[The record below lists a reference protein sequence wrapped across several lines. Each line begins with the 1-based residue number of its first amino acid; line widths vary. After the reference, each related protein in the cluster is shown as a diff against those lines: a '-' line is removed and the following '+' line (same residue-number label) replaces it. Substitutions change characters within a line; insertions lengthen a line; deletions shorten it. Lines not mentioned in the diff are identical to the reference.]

1 MSQNTEKAYFAGGCF
16 WCMEPPFEA
25 LDGVLEATSGY
36 MGGETENPTYEQ
48 VSMGNTGHAEV
59 VEIEYD
65 PNIIT
70 YSELLEVFW
79 RNIDPTA
86 LNYQFADVGS
96 QYRTEIFT
104 VGPNQMEEALN
115 SKDELEKSNK
125 FDKPIVTAIT
135 EAPVFYIAEEYHQ
148 DFYKKQS
155 ARYKIYAEA
164 SGRKR
169 LLRRYMGETSNLS
182 MNKKICVIG
191 SSNIDQFSYISEFP
205 SSGETLI
212 GDSFETGFGGK
223 GQIKQ

>member
-1 MSQNTEKAYFAGGCF
+1 MKNLKFVFLLILFSCISLETSNMSQNTEKAYFAGGCF

-70 YSELLEVFW
+70 YGELLEVFW

-164 SGRKR
+164 SGRKGF
-169 LLRRYMGETSNLS
+169 LEDTW
-182 MNKKICVIG
+182 
-191 SSNIDQFSYISEFP
+191 
-205 SSGETLI
+205 
-212 GDSFETGFGGK
+212 GDE
-223 GQIKQ
+223 

>member
-1 MSQNTEKAYFAGGCF
+1 MKNLKFVFLLILFSCISLETSNMSQNTEKAYFAGGCF

-104 VGPNQMEEALN
+104 VGPIQMEEALN
-115 SKDELEKSNK
+115 SKDKLEKSNK

-164 SGRKR
+164 SGRKGF
-169 LLRRYMGETSNLS
+169 LEDTW
-182 MNKKICVIG
+182 
-191 SSNIDQFSYISEFP
+191 
-205 SSGETLI
+205 
-212 GDSFETGFGGK
+212 GDE
-223 GQIKQ
+223 

>member
-1 MSQNTEKAYFAGGCF
+1 MKNLKFVFLLILFSCITLETSNMSQNTEKAYFAGGCF
-16 WCMEPPFEA
+16 WCMEPPFEV

-36 MGGETENPTYEQ
+36 MGGEIENPTYEQ
-48 VSMGNTGHAEV
+48 VSVGNTGHAEV

-164 SGRKR
+164 SGRKGF
-169 LLRRYMGETSNLS
+169 LEDTW
-182 MNKKICVIG
+182 
-191 SSNIDQFSYISEFP
+191 
-205 SSGETLI
+205 
-212 GDSFETGFGGK
+212 GDE
-223 GQIKQ
+223 

>member
-1 MSQNTEKAYFAGGCF
+1 MKNLKFIFLLLLFSCISLGTSDMSQNTEKAYFAGGCF
-16 WCMEPPFEA
+16 WCMEPPFEV
-25 LDGVLEATSGY
+25 LDGVIEATSGY
-36 MGGETENPTYEQ
+36 MGGKIENPTYEQ

-104 VGPNQMEEALN
+104 VGPEQMEEALS

-164 SGRKR
+164 SGRKGF
-169 LLRRYMGETSNLS
+169 LEDTW
-182 MNKKICVIG
+182 
-191 SSNIDQFSYISEFP
+191 
-205 SSGETLI
+205 
-212 GDSFETGFGGK
+212 GDE
-223 GQIKQ
+223 

>member
-1 MSQNTEKAYFAGGCF
+1 MKNLKFVFLLILFSCISLETSNMSQNTEKAYFAGGCF
-16 WCMEPPFEA
+16 WCMEPPFEV

-36 MGGETENPTYEQ
+36 MGGEIENPTYEQ

-70 YSELLEVFW
+70 YGELLEVFW

-104 VGPNQMEEALN
+104 VGPEQMKEALS
-115 SKDELEKSNK
+115 SKDKLEKSNK
-125 FDKPIVTAIT
+125 FNKPIVTAIT

-164 SGRKR
+164 SGRKGF
-169 LLRRYMGETSNLS
+169 LEDTW
-182 MNKKICVIG
+182 
-191 SSNIDQFSYISEFP
+191 
-205 SSGETLI
+205 
-212 GDSFETGFGGK
+212 GDE
-223 GQIKQ
+223 

>member
-1 MSQNTEKAYFAGGCF
+1 MKNLKFIFLLLLFSCISLGTSNMSQNTEKAYFAGGCF
-16 WCMEPPFEA
+16 WCMEPPFEV

-36 MGGETENPTYEQ
+36 MGGEIENPTYEQ

-104 VGPNQMEEALN
+104 VGPEQMKEALN
-115 SKDELEKSNK
+115 SKEELEKSNK

-164 SGRKR
+164 SGRKGF
-169 LLRRYMGETSNLS
+169 LEDTW
-182 MNKKICVIG
+182 
-191 SSNIDQFSYISEFP
+191 
-205 SSGETLI
+205 
-212 GDSFETGFGGK
+212 GDE
-223 GQIKQ
+223 

>member
-1 MSQNTEKAYFAGGCF
+1 MKNLKFVFLLILFSCISLETSNMSQNTEKAYFAGGCF
-16 WCMEPPFEA
+16 WCMEPPFEV

-36 MGGETENPTYEQ
+36 MGGELVNPTYEQ

-104 VGPNQMEEALN
+104 VGPQQMEEALS

-164 SGRKR
+164 SGRKGF
-169 LLRRYMGETSNLS
+169 LEDTW
-182 MNKKICVIG
+182 
-191 SSNIDQFSYISEFP
+191 
-205 SSGETLI
+205 
-212 GDSFETGFGGK
+212 GDE
-223 GQIKQ
+223 

>member
-1 MSQNTEKAYFAGGCF
+1 MKNLKFVFLLILFSCITLETSNMSQNTEKAYFAGGCF
-16 WCMEPPFEA
+16 WCMEPPFEV
-25 LDGVLEATSGY
+25 LEGVLEATSGY
-36 MGGETENPTYEQ
+36 MGGEIENPTYEQ
-48 VSMGNTGHAEV
+48 VSVGNTGHAEV

-70 YSELLEVFW
+70 YSELLKVFW

-104 VGPNQMEEALN
+104 VGPEQMEEALR

-164 SGRKR
+164 SGRKGF
-169 LLRRYMGETSNLS
+169 LEDTW
-182 MNKKICVIG
+182 
-191 SSNIDQFSYISEFP
+191 
-205 SSGETLI
+205 
-212 GDSFETGFGGK
+212 GDE
-223 GQIKQ
+223 

>member
-1 MSQNTEKAYFAGGCF
+1 MKNLKFIFLLLLFSCISLGTSDMSQNTEKAYFAGGCF
-16 WCMEPPFEA
+16 WCMEPPFEV
-25 LDGVLEATSGY
+25 LDGVLDATSGY
-36 MGGETENPTYEQ
+36 MGGEIENPTYEQ

-70 YSELLEVFW
+70 YGELLEVFW

-104 VGPNQMEEALN
+104 VGPKQMKEALS

-164 SGRKR
+164 SGRKGF
-169 LLRRYMGETSNLS
+169 LEDTW
-182 MNKKICVIG
+182 
-191 SSNIDQFSYISEFP
+191 
-205 SSGETLI
+205 
-212 GDSFETGFGGK
+212 GDE
-223 GQIKQ
+223 

>member
-1 MSQNTEKAYFAGGCF
+1 MKNLKFVFLLILFSCISLETSNMSQNTEKAYFAGGCF
-16 WCMEPPFEA
+16 WCMEPPFEV
-25 LDGVLEATSGY
+25 LDGVIEATSGY
-36 MGGETENPTYEQ
+36 MGGEIENPTYEQ

-104 VGPNQMEEALN
+104 VGPEQMEEALN
-115 SKDELEKSNK
+115 SKEELEKSNK

-164 SGRKR
+164 SGRKGF
-169 LLRRYMGETSNLS
+169 LEDTW
-182 MNKKICVIG
+182 
-191 SSNIDQFSYISEFP
+191 
-205 SSGETLI
+205 
-212 GDSFETGFGGK
+212 GDE
-223 GQIKQ
+223 

>member
-1 MSQNTEKAYFAGGCF
+1 MKNLKFVFLLILFSCITLETSNMSQNTEKAYFAGGCF
-16 WCMEPPFEA
+16 WCMEPPFEV

-36 MGGETENPTYEQ
+36 MGGEIENPTYEQ
-48 VSMGNTGHAEV
+48 VSVGNTGHAEV

-70 YSELLEVFW
+70 YSEVLEVFW

-104 VGPNQMEEALN
+104 VGPEQMEEALR

-164 SGRKR
+164 SGRKGF
-169 LLRRYMGETSNLS
+169 LEDTW
-182 MNKKICVIG
+182 
-191 SSNIDQFSYISEFP
+191 
-205 SSGETLI
+205 
-212 GDSFETGFGGK
+212 GDE
-223 GQIKQ
+223 

>member
-1 MSQNTEKAYFAGGCF
+1 MKNLKFIFLLLLFSSISLGTSDMSQNTEKAYFAGGCF
-16 WCMEPPFEA
+16 WCMEPPFEV
-25 LDGVLEATSGY
+25 LDGVIEATSGY
-36 MGGETENPTYEQ
+36 MGGEIENPTYEQ

-104 VGPNQMEEALN
+104 VGPEQMEEALS

-164 SGRKR
+164 SGRKGF
-169 LLRRYMGETSNLS
+169 LEDTW
-182 MNKKICVIG
+182 
-191 SSNIDQFSYISEFP
+191 
-205 SSGETLI
+205 
-212 GDSFETGFGGK
+212 GDE
-223 GQIKQ
+223 

>member
-1 MSQNTEKAYFAGGCF
+1 MKNLKFIFLLLLFSCISLKTSDMTQNTEKAYFAGGCF
-16 WCMEPPFEA
+16 WCMEPPFEV

-36 MGGETENPTYEQ
+36 MGGEIENPTYEQ

-70 YSELLEVFW
+70 YGELLEVFW

-104 VGPNQMEEALN
+104 VGPEQMEEALS

-164 SGRKR
+164 SGRKGF
-169 LLRRYMGETSNLS
+169 LEDTW
-182 MNKKICVIG
+182 
-191 SSNIDQFSYISEFP
+191 
-205 SSGETLI
+205 
-212 GDSFETGFGGK
+212 GDE
-223 GQIKQ
+223 

>member
-1 MSQNTEKAYFAGGCF
+1 MKNLKFIFLLLLFSCISLGTSNMSQNTEKAYFAGGCF
-16 WCMEPPFEA
+16 WCMEPPFEV
-25 LDGVLEATSGY
+25 LDGVIEATSGY
-36 MGGETENPTYEQ
+36 MGGEIENPTYEQ

-104 VGPNQMEEALN
+104 VGPEQMEEALS

-164 SGRKR
+164 SGRKGF
-169 LLRRYMGETSNLS
+169 LEDTW
-182 MNKKICVIG
+182 
-191 SSNIDQFSYISEFP
+191 
-205 SSGETLI
+205 
-212 GDSFETGFGGK
+212 GDE
-223 GQIKQ
+223 

>member
-1 MSQNTEKAYFAGGCF
+1 MKNLKFIFLLLLFSCISLGTSDMSQNTEKAYFAGGCF
-16 WCMEPPFEA
+16 WCMEPPFEV
-25 LDGVLEATSGY
+25 LDGVIEATSGY
-36 MGGETENPTYEQ
+36 MGGEIENPTYEQ

-86 LNYQFADVGS
+86 LNYQFAEVGS

-104 VGPNQMEEALN
+104 VGPEQMEEALS

-164 SGRKR
+164 SGRKGF
-169 LLRRYMGETSNLS
+169 LEDTW
-182 MNKKICVIG
+182 
-191 SSNIDQFSYISEFP
+191 
-205 SSGETLI
+205 
-212 GDSFETGFGGK
+212 GDE
-223 GQIKQ
+223 

>member
-1 MSQNTEKAYFAGGCF
+1 MKNLKFVFLLILFSCISLETSNMSQNTEKAYFAGGCF

-115 SKDELEKSNK
+115 SKNELEKSNK

-164 SGRKR
+164 SGRKGF
-169 LLRRYMGETSNLS
+169 LEDTW
-182 MNKKICVIG
+182 
-191 SSNIDQFSYISEFP
+191 
-205 SSGETLI
+205 
-212 GDSFETGFGGK
+212 GDE
-223 GQIKQ
+223 

>member
-1 MSQNTEKAYFAGGCF
+1 MKNLKFIFLLLLFSCISLGTSDMAQNTEKAYFAGGCF
-16 WCMEPPFEA
+16 WCMEPPFEV
-25 LDGVLEATSGY
+25 LDGVIEATSGY
-36 MGGETENPTYEQ
+36 MGGKIENPTYEQ

-104 VGPNQMEEALN
+104 VGPEQMEEALS

-164 SGRKR
+164 SGRKGF
-169 LLRRYMGETSNLS
+169 LEDTW
-182 MNKKICVIG
+182 
-191 SSNIDQFSYISEFP
+191 
-205 SSGETLI
+205 
-212 GDSFETGFGGK
+212 GDE
-223 GQIKQ
+223 

>member
-1 MSQNTEKAYFAGGCF
+1 MKNLKFIFLLLLFSCISLQTSNMSQNTEKAYFAGGCF
-16 WCMEPPFEA
+16 WCMEPPFEV

-79 RNIDPTA
+79 RIIDPTA

-115 SKDELEKSNK
+115 SKEELEKSNK

-164 SGRKR
+164 SGRKGF
-169 LLRRYMGETSNLS
+169 LEDTW
-182 MNKKICVIG
+182 
-191 SSNIDQFSYISEFP
+191 
-205 SSGETLI
+205 
-212 GDSFETGFGGK
+212 GDE
-223 GQIKQ
+223 

>member
-1 MSQNTEKAYFAGGCF
+1 MKNLKFVFLLLLFSCISLQTSNMSQNTEKAYFAGGCF

-115 SKDELEKSNK
+115 SKDELEKSDK

-164 SGRKR
+164 SGRKGF
-169 LLRRYMGETSNLS
+169 LENTW
-182 MNKKICVIG
+182 
-191 SSNIDQFSYISEFP
+191 
-205 SSGETLI
+205 
-212 GDSFETGFGGK
+212 GDE
-223 GQIKQ
+223 

>member
-1 MSQNTEKAYFAGGCF
+1 MKNLKFIFLLLLFSCISLGTSDMSQNTEKAYFAGGCF
-16 WCMEPPFEA
+16 WCMEPPFEV
-25 LDGVLEATSGY
+25 LDGVIEATSGY
-36 MGGETENPTYEQ
+36 MGGEIENPTYEQ

-164 SGRKR
+164 SGRKGF
-169 LLRRYMGETSNLS
+169 LEDTW
-182 MNKKICVIG
+182 
-191 SSNIDQFSYISEFP
+191 
-205 SSGETLI
+205 
-212 GDSFETGFGGK
+212 GDE
-223 GQIKQ
+223 

>member
-1 MSQNTEKAYFAGGCF
+1 MKNLKFIFLLLLFSCISLGTSNMSQNTEKAYFAGGCF
-16 WCMEPPFEA
+16 WCMEPPFEV

-36 MGGETENPTYEQ
+36 MGGEIENPTYEQ

-96 QYRTEIFT
+96 QYSTEIFT
-104 VGPNQMEEALN
+104 VGPEQMEKALR

-125 FDKPIVTAIT
+125 FNKPIVTAIT

-164 SGRKR
+164 SGRKGF
-169 LLRRYMGETSNLS
+169 LEDTW
-182 MNKKICVIG
+182 
-191 SSNIDQFSYISEFP
+191 
-205 SSGETLI
+205 
-212 GDSFETGFGGK
+212 GDE
-223 GQIKQ
+223 